1 MSSLN
6 SKEQPVEQSSGS
18 KAKSTRYRL
27 TIAFDGANY
36 QGWQSQ
42 KIGTGV
48 QELIESA
55 LSRLFP
61 GRPTV
66 HGSSRTDAGVHAL
79 GLVAHFDAHW
89 PEGKFTARKLLLAI
103 NAWLPEDIRVLD
115 VRLADPAFHAR
126 FDAVGKEYRYFVWN
140 HPIANP
146 LLRHQAWHVQ
156 RKLNYSAMTIA
167 ARHFVGRKDF
177 RSFRANP
184 DYDTPATTRT
194 ITRCC
199 VRKSGPL
206 MTFILEG
213 DGFLYKMC
221 RGIVGTLVQVG
232 EGRFPP
238 DAIESILANQDRQT
252 AGVTAPAHGLV
263 LWKVLY
269 REDAK
274 STPQQLSTG
283 RRPVS
288 L

>member
-1 MSSLN
+1 VPPQIL
-6 SKEQPVEQSSGS
+6 KETPVEHDAPAQ
-18 KAKSTRYRL
+18 AKSTRYRL

-61 GRPTV
+61 GHTTV

-103 NAWLPEDIRVLD
+103 NAWLPEDVRVLD
-115 VRLADPAFHAR
+115 VRLAAPDFHAR

-140 HPIANP
+140 HPVSNP
-146 LLRHQAWHVQ
+146 LVRRQAWHVQ
-156 RKLNYSAMTIA
+156 RQLNYTAITAA
-167 ARHFVGRKDF
+167 ARHIVGRKDF

-199 VRKSGPL
+199 VRRSGPL
-206 MTFILEG
+206 MTFIIEG

-232 EGRFPP
+232 EGRLSP
-238 DAIESILANQDRQT
+238 DCIQSILENKDRQS

-269 REDAK
+269 RDGANLQHNRFPRVKE
-274 STPQQLSTG
+274 Q
-283 RRPVS
+283 
-288 L
+288 